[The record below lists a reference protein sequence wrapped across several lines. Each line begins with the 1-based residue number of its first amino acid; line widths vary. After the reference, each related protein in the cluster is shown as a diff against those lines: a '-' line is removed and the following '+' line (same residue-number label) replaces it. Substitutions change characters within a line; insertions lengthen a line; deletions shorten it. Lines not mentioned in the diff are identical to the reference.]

1 MNNWLERLLKA
12 DFATFAGKTLLTV
25 NPGAL
30 FMPNWHIDLIGEYLE
45 AVRRSEIKRLIIN
58 MPPRALKSTCV
69 TVAWPAWILGHDP
82 TCRIITACYSARL
95 SLKHSLDTRL
105 VMESEWYK
113 TVFPGTRLAKGQN
126 EKQKFVTTRRGY
138 RYATSVGGTATGEGG
153 NILIMDDPMN
163 PAQAMSATKREKITE
178 WYSHTFATR
187 LDDKKKGAIVLVMQR
202 LHLDDLSGHLLERGG
217 WEHLCLPAIATTERI
232 YDFGRVRKT
241 MKAGEMM
248 HPLREDQEVIAR
260 ARAELGSSVFAA
272 QYQQQPVPL
281 EGRMVRPW
289 WFARYKKMPELFER
303 TVQSWDTAI
312 KNGQGND
319 ASVCITF
326 GENEGKSYV
335 LDVAVM
341 RVEYPELKK
350 VFINMADI
358 WKPDAVLVED
368 KASGQQLLQDMR
380 RESALAIIGIQTKGD
395 KVTRFA
401 AVSAMCEAGRVL
413 LPVRAEWL
421 AAFEEELFSF
431 PEGRNDDQV
440 DAFSQYLDWLR
451 KGKRNTPSVR
461 KL

>member
-1 MNNWLERLLKA
+1 MTDWYNRLLKA
-12 DFATFAGKTLLTV
+12 DFATFIGKTLTTV

-45 AVRRSEIKRLIIN
+45 AVRKGEIKRLIIN

-69 TVAWPAWILGHDP
+69 TVAWPAWLLGHDP
-82 TCRIITACYSARL
+82 TCRIIAASYSA
-95 SLKHSLDTRL
+95 SLAIKHSLDTRL
-105 VMESEWYK
+105 VMNAPWYQS
-113 TVFPGTRLAKGQN
+113 VFPKTRLARDQN
-126 EKQKFVTTRRGY
+126 EKRKFVTTRRGY
-138 RYATSVGGTATGEGG
+138 RFAASVGGSTTGEGG

-163 PAQAMSATKREKITE
+163 PAQAMSAAKREGVVE
-178 WYSHTFATR
+178 WFGHTFASR

-202 LHLDDLSGHLLERGG
+202 LHPDDLSGYLLAKGG
-217 WEHLCLPAIATTERI
+217 WRHLCLPAIATEDTV
-232 YDFGRVRKT
+232 YDFGRLKKT
-241 MKAGEMM
+241 MRTGEMM
-248 HPLREDQEVIAR
+248 HPLREDQQIIEQAK
-260 ARAELGSSVFAA
+260 AELGSGVFAA
-272 QYQQQPVPL
+272 QYQQRPVPQ

-289 WFARYKKMPELFER
+289 WFARYKQVPEDCTR
-303 TVQSWDTAI
+303 IVQSWDTAI
-312 KNGQGND
+312 KSGKGND

-326 GENEGKSYV
+326 GELDGKSHM

-350 VFINMADI
+350 IFIGLAEQWQADAI
-358 WKPDAVLVED
+358 LVED
-368 KASGQQLLQDMR
+368 KASGQQLLQDMK
-380 RESALAIIGIQTKGD
+380 RETRLPLIAIVPKAD

-413 LPVRAEWL
+413 LPVRAQWL

-451 KGKRNTPSVR
+451 KHKTTHLNI
-461 KL
+461 KKI